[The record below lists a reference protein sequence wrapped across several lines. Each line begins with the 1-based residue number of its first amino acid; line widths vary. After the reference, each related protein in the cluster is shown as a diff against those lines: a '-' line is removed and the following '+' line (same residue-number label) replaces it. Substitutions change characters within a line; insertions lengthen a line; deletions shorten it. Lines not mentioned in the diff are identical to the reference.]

1 MFKPAPKQREFARLN
16 VTYTVMSK
24 RYLRKLVEENL
35 VDGWDDP
42 RMPTICGLRR
52 RGFTPASIFDFVK
65 RAGIAKNTSL
75 VDIELLEH
83 CIREELNMTAER
95 RIAVMDPIKLVIDNY
110 PEDKVEYFEVANNP
124 NSPDAGMRKVPF
136 TREVYIDRSDFAEVP
151 PPKFFR
157 LKPDSEVRL
166 MGAYIVKC
174 ADIIKD
180 ADGNIVEIHC
190 TADLET
196 GNGKPVD
203 GRKVKGTIHWVS
215 AKYAKDIKVAVY
227 GRLFTLAN
235 MNDMAEGTTYDDYLN
250 RESVKHYVN
259 CKAEEAIESGVRYQ
273 FVRTGYFIEDTKN
286 PGTFIQIVEL
296 KDSFS
301 K

>member
-1 MFKPAPKQREFARLN
+1 MHLEK
-16 VTYTVMSK
+16 V
-24 RYLRKLVEENL
+24 YLQGVYQ
-35 VDGWDDP
+35 
-42 RMPTICGLRR
+42 
-52 RGFTPASIFDFVK
+52 IFFEQWFFPC
-65 RAGIAKNTSL
+65 SP
-75 VDIELLEH
+75 
-83 CIREELNMTAER
+83 
-95 RIAVMDPIKLVIDNY
+95 PIY
-110 PEDKVEYFEVANNP
+110 
-124 NSPDAGMRKVPF
+124 
-136 TREVYIDRSDFAEVP
+136 
-151 PPKFFR
+151 
-157 LKPDSEVRL
+157 
-166 MGAYIVKC
+166 
-174 ADIIKD
+174 
-180 ADGNIVEIHC
+180 
-190 TADLET
+190 
-196 GNGKPVD
+196 
-203 GRKVKGTIHWVS
+203 VS